1 MSDSGPSLVRPLG
14 QFSINTG
21 SGFGYDEGVVMHAL
35 EFSTAGSPRAVARAI
50 EDFARAQAHVA
61 AIVVPW
67 ESDAT
72 ALNMA
77 VTAVTGEG
85 WAIEHTNL
93 GTITLTDRGSDV
105 TAVAVSAAGRAGDE
119 TPELAALFERFTRLL
134 QRQFSA
140 AS

>member
-1 MSDSGPSLVRPLG
+1 M
-14 QFSINTG
+14 Q
-21 SGFGYDEGVVMHAL
+21 AL

-72 ALNMA
+72 ALRMA
-77 VTAVTGEG
+77 VTAVAGEG
-85 WAIEHTNL
+85 WAIEHINL
-93 GTITLTDRGSDV
+93 GTIRLTDDGSDGTRV
-105 TAVAVSAAGRAGDE
+105 AVAADPRERD
-119 TPELAALFERFTRLL
+119 TPQLAAIFERFTRQLE
-134 QRQFSA
+134 RHFGG

>member
-1 MSDSGPSLVRPLG
+1 
-14 QFSINTG
+14 
-21 SGFGYDEGVVMHAL
+21 MHAL

-67 ESDAT
+67 ESDAS
-72 ALNMA
+72 ALNLA

-93 GTITLTDRGSDV
+93 GTITLTEHGGDATRV
-105 TAVAVSAAGRAGDE
+105 AVAAVERDS
-119 TPELAALFERFTRLL
+119 PELAAIFDRFTRQL
-134 QRQFSA
+134 QRQFGGPS
-140 AS
+140 

>member
-1 MSDSGPSLVRPLG
+1 MR
-14 QFSINTG
+14 
-21 SGFGYDEGVVMHAL
+21 AL

-93 GTITLTDRGSDV
+93 GTITLTDHGSDV
-105 TAVAVSAAGRAGDE
+105 TRVAVITADRAAKD
-119 TPELAALFERFTRLL
+119 TPELAAMFERFTRQLH
-134 QRQFSA
+134 RQFGGES
-140 AS
+140 

>member
-1 MSDSGPSLVRPLG
+1 
-14 QFSINTG
+14 
-21 SGFGYDEGVVMHAL
+21 MHAL

-77 VTAVTGEG
+77 VTSVSGEG

-105 TAVAVSAAGRAGDE
+105 TSVAVSAAGRAAHD
-119 TPELAALFERFTRLL
+119 TPELAVMFERFTRLL
-134 QRQFSA
+134 HRQFSA

>member
-1 MSDSGPSLVRPLG
+1 
-14 QFSINTG
+14 
-21 SGFGYDEGVVMHAL
+21 MHAL
-35 EFSTAGSPRAVARAI
+35 EFSTTGSPRAVARAI

-77 VTAVTGEG
+77 VTAVSGEG

-93 GTITLTDRGSDV
+93 GTITLTDHGSGA
-105 TAVAVSAAGRAGDE
+105 TRVAVTPAGRPVGD
-119 TPELAALFERFTRLL
+119 TPPELAAMFERFTRQL
-134 QRQFSA
+134 QRQFSG

>member
-1 MSDSGPSLVRPLG
+1 MGP
-14 QFSINTG
+14 
-21 SGFGYDEGVVMHAL
+21 GFGCDEGVVMHAL

-77 VTAVTGEG
+77 VTAVSGEG

-93 GTITLTDRGSDV
+93 GTITLTDHGGEV
-105 TAVAVSAAGRAGDE
+105 TAVAVAAAARVAHD
-119 TPELAALFERFTRLL
+119 TPELAAVFERFTRQLH
-134 QRQFSA
+134 RQFSGP
-140 AS
+140 S

>member
-1 MSDSGPSLVRPLG
+1 M
-14 QFSINTG
+14 N
-21 SGFGYDEGVVMHAL
+21 AL

-67 ESDAT
+67 ESSAD

-77 VTAVTGEG
+77 VTVSTGDG

-93 GTITLTDRGSDV
+93 GTITLTEKGEDATHV
-105 TAVAVSAAGRAGDE
+105 AVAADPRGA
-119 TPELAALFERFTRLL
+119 PELAAVFARFTRQLH
-134 QRQFSA
+134 RHFSG

>member
-1 MSDSGPSLVRPLG
+1 M
-14 QFSINTG
+14 N
-21 SGFGYDEGVVMHAL
+21 AL
-35 EFSTAGSPRAVARAI
+35 EFSTAGSPRAVSRAI

-67 ESDAT
+67 ESSAD

-77 VTAVTGEG
+77 VTVSTGDG

-93 GTITLTDRGSDV
+93 GTITLTEKGEDATHV
-105 TAVAVSAAGRAGDE
+105 AVAADPRGERGA
-119 TPELAALFERFTRLL
+119 PELAAVFARFM
-134 QRQFSA
+134 RQLHRHFSG

>member
-1 MSDSGPSLVRPLG
+1 M
-14 QFSINTG
+14 Q
-21 SGFGYDEGVVMHAL
+21 AL

-50 EDFARAQAHVA
+50 EDFARAQAHVT

-93 GTITLTDRGSDV
+93 GTITLTDHGSDV
-105 TAVAVSAAGRAGDE
+105 TRVAVTAAGRAAYDA
-119 TPELAALFERFTRLL
+119 PELAAVFERFTRQL
-134 QRQFSA
+134 QRRFSG

>member
-1 MSDSGPSLVRPLG
+1 M
-14 QFSINTG
+14 Q
-21 SGFGYDEGVVMHAL
+21 AL

-72 ALNMA
+72 ALSMA
-77 VTAVTGEG
+77 VTAAVGDG
-85 WAIEHTNL
+85 WAIEHINL
-93 GTITLTDRGSDV
+93 GTIRLTDDGSDATRV
-105 TAVAVSAAGRAGDE
+105 AVAADRRGEQHTPQLSAM
-119 TPELAALFERFTRLL
+119 FERFTRQLH
-134 QRQFSA
+134 RHFGG

>member
-1 MSDSGPSLVRPLG
+1 M
-14 QFSINTG
+14 Q
-21 SGFGYDEGVVMHAL
+21 AL

-77 VTAVTGEG
+77 VTAVVGEG
-85 WAIEHTNL
+85 WAIEHINL
-93 GTITLTDRGSDV
+93 GTIRLTTEGNDATRVEVAADRRRHD
-105 TAVAVSAAGRAGDE
+105 D
-119 TPELAALFERFTRLL
+119 TPQLAAMFERFTSQLHRH
-134 QRQFSA
+134 FGA

>member
-1 MSDSGPSLVRPLG
+1 MQAV
-14 QFSINTG
+14 
-21 SGFGYDEGVVMHAL
+21 

-50 EDFARAQAHVA
+50 EDFARAQDHVA

-93 GTITLTDRGSDV
+93 GTITLTDHGSGA
-105 TAVAVSAAGRAGDE
+105 TRVAVTAAGRVAHD
-119 TPELAALFERFTRLL
+119 TPELAAIFERFTRQLH
-134 QRQFSA
+134 RQFSG